1 MLNKL
6 LNFYNQHTAK
16 IIFISGL
23 VIGLILGLVIGWGV
37 WPVTYTRTTPEFLRQ
52 DFRDDYLAW
61 VAREYASNRDV
72 ELARQRL
79 GIEYWKK
86 EDPLQV
92 LEALAQGRGG
102 QDAVNVQM
110 LLEALRQPSEVP
122 PREGGISWRSVL
134 GLCGGVALAAALG
147 LLVYFL
153 LSRFLRGRRPSEEG
167 IARAGASQQISER
180 IEWDEA
186 LPPIAQFKTTYSLGD
201 DHYDPSFSIESSSG
215 DFLGECGVGISETI
229 GVGDPRKVTALEVWL
244 FDKNDIRT
252 VTKVLMSEFAYN
264 DQALQS
270 KLSAKGETLLAR
282 PGTVLD
288 LTTETLKLRA
298 RVIDMEYGVGQM
310 PANSFFQRITLELG
324 IWSLGTPLSAD
335 ESLYAQY

>member
-6 LNFYNQHTAK
+6 LNLYNRHTTK
-16 IIFISGL
+16 IIFGSGL
-23 VIGLILGLVIGWGV
+23 LIGIVLGLVFGWGI
-37 WPVTYTRTTPEFLRQ
+37 WPVTYTNTTPEFLRQ
-52 DFRDDYLAW
+52 DFRGDYLAW
-61 VAREYASNRDV
+61 VAREYAANGDV

-79 GIEYWKK
+79 GVEYWKK

-92 LEALAQGRGG
+92 LEALAQARGG
-102 QDAVNVQM
+102 QDAANIQSLM
-110 LLEALRQPSEVP
+110 TALRQPVEEAP
-122 PREGGISWRSVL
+122 AAGISWRSIL

-147 LLVYFL
+147 LLAYFL

-180 IEWDEA
+180 IEWDVA

-201 DHYDPSFSIESSSG
+201 DHYDPSFSIEDGNG

-264 DQALQS
+264 DEALQS
-270 KLSAKGETLLAR
+270 KLSAKGETLLAQH
-282 PGTVLD
+282 GTILD

-298 RVIDMEYGVGQM
+298 RVLDLEYGMGQL
-310 PANSFFQRITLELG
+310 PTNSFFQRLTLELG
-324 IWSLGTPLSAD
+324 VWSLGAPASGEEGLASPF
-335 ESLYAQY
+335 